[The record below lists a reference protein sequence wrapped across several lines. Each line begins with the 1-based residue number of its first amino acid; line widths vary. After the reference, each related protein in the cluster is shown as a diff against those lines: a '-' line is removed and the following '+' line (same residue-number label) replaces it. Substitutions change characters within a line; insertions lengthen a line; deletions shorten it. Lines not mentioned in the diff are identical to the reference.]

1 MFFKGSQLDSYQ
13 LPGIITEKGPA
24 KLIPKSRLGIS
35 VWAMILLEKYLYQ
48 RPIARL
54 LESLKGY
61 GLDIPQGTVGD
72 GLKRLLALFET
83 SQKHFYMPFKKGIKF
98 LLVATMNDVVNLVFA

>member
-1 MFFKGSQLDSYQ
+1 MLFVMQR
-13 LPGIITEKGPA
+13 EKILNYDAGGVTG
-24 KLIPKSRLGIS
+24 KSRLGIS

-61 GLDIPQGTVGD
+61 GLDMNVSIIRDV
-72 GLKRLLALFET
+72 
-83 SQKHFYMPFKKGIKF
+83 QKVRVTIQANRVNK
-98 LLVATMNDVVNLVFA
+98 VVEICPDS